1 MAPEDLTE
9 SVNMTDRCIY
19 TVCMPLNKFLDVSHQ
34 GPDVDKCTYMVAACV
49 CLNLRKMSRIITQ
62 MYDEALKPSGL
73 RSTQLPVLVTLVSVG
88 SMTVN
93 DLADDLVMDRTSLS
107 RLLRPLVARGL
118 VKMTPGEDR
127 ALGSCLSRPGK
138 RGCCNC
144 DSHVGQCAGRGI
156 GAARPRPLAGP
167 QGQPFGICGIEQIVS
182 WSVPAYNYGRI
193 RQSHDRVGVPL
204 DYLPV

>member
-9 SVNMTDRCIY
+9 SVDMTDRCIC

-127 ALGSCLSRPGK
+127 RTRELSVTPRGREAVATAIPMWDSVQDEVLGRLGQDRWRDLKDNLSVFAELNR
-138 RGCCNC
+138 
-144 DSHVGQCAGRGI
+144 
-156 GAARPRPLAGP
+156 
-167 QGQPFGICGIEQIVS
+167 
-182 WSVPAYNYGRI
+182 
-193 RQSHDRVGVPL
+193 
-204 DYLPV
+204 

>member
-1 MAPEDLTE
+1 MVPENLTE
-9 SVNMTDRCIY
+9 TVDMANRCIY
-19 TVCMPLNKFLDVSHQ
+19 TLIMPSDKFLDISKQ
-34 GPDVDKCTYMVAACV
+34 GPDVDKCAHMVAACV

-107 RLLRPLVARGL
+107 RLLRPLVTRGL

-127 ALGSCLSRPGK
+127 RTRELSITARGREAVETAIPMWDGVQDEVLGRLGQDRWQDLKDNLSVFAELNR
-138 RGCCNC
+138 
-144 DSHVGQCAGRGI
+144 
-156 GAARPRPLAGP
+156 
-167 QGQPFGICGIEQIVS
+167 
-182 WSVPAYNYGRI
+182 
-193 RQSHDRVGVPL
+193 
-204 DYLPV
+204 